1 LGQLDSTFLGRD
13 VGAGKLIDEQFK
25 DTKDSLWDSVKLDV
39 RLEHAGS
46 K

>member
-1 LGQLDSTFLGRD
+1 LDSPLLGRE
-13 VGAGKLIDEQFK
+13 VGAGKLIEEQFK

-39 RLEHAGS
+39 RSEHAGS